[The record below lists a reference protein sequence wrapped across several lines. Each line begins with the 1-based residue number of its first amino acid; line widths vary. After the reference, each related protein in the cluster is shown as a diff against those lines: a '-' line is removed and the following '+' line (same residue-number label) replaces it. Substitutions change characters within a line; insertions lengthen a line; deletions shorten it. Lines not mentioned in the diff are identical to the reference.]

1 MVIFPELGKTSPV
14 RHLNNVVFPAPETP
28 RRAKHSPNSK
38 PNEMVL
44 TAVTSP

>member
-1 MVIFPELGKTSPV
+1 VISPVLGKTSPV

-28 RRAKHSPNSK
+28 RRAKHSPYSN
-38 PNEMVL
+38 PNEMVF